1 MKKWLT
7 ALTILASF
15 AAHANSVSEVK
26 ALLDKTVYSCPDRI
40 WKGVDWRGARITL
53 LSPTRGEGIVLQHG
67 KAESVDAETA
77 RQFSSAFDFEKNGL
91 VINVDSA
98 RTPEEA
104 FALLVHEGFHAFG
117 QKDFEHTTQGRNETY
132 PAPFEPRLER
142 EELTR
147 NLIAHFRGEPEAL
160 ERAAAW
166 HMRHKSHKE
175 DLGSDV
181 IEGSAEYVEK
191 IATAIAKL
199 GCDAEEKDL
208 VAQAVEAL
216 AEQGAAFDK
225 EYEHYRIGALS
236 FLLARPQLQKV
247 LSNIDDE
254 NLPLDIVFKNIKA
267 SKDISADPLIEHVA
281 EMTVGMANR
290 RAEEV
295 ILPVREHL
303 KSGET
308 FIFVPMENLVGSFE
322 HRGAYASEG
331 VTYYQALSLNTKNGS
346 IEGHGFRTKA
356 CGDRQGFMVV
366 SDAPIG
372 PGAKTEKFKDSV
384 ITCW

>member
-1 MKKWLT
+1 MMKWLT
-7 ALTILASF
+7 TLTLFMSL

-26 ALLDKTVYSCPDRI
+26 SLLEKTVYACPDRI
-40 WKGVDWRGARITL
+40 WKGVDWRSARITL
-53 LSPTRGEGIVLQHG
+53 LSPSRGEGIVLQHG
-67 KAESVDAETA
+67 QSDSVDPESA
-77 RQFSSAFDFEKNGL
+77 RQFSSAFDFEKNGV

-98 RTPEEA
+98 RTAEEA

-117 QKDFEHTTQGRNETY
+117 QKDFEQSTEGRSEVY

-147 NLIAHFRGEPEAL
+147 NLIAHFRGETGAL

-166 HMRHKSHKE
+166 HQRHKAHKE
-175 DLGSDV
+175 KLGSDV

-191 IATAIAKL
+191 IASAVAKL

-216 AEQGAAFDK
+216 AEQGGAFDK

-247 LSNIDDE
+247 LSQIEDDD
-254 NLPLDIVFKNIKA
+254 LPLDIVLKGVKA
-267 SKDISADPLIEHVA
+267 AQDISADPLIEHVA
-281 EMTVGMANR
+281 EMTVAMANR

-295 ILPVREHL
+295 IVPVREHL
-303 KSGET
+303 KSAQS
-308 FIFVPMENLVGSFE
+308 FIFVPMEKLAGSFE
-322 HRGAYASEG
+322 HRGAYESEG
-331 VTYYQALSLNTKNGS
+331 VTYFQSLSLHTENARL
-346 IEGHGFRTKA
+346 EGHGFRTKA
-356 CGDRQGFMVV
+356 CGNRQGFMVI
-366 SDAPIG
+366 SDAVPT
-372 PGAKTEKFKDSV
+372 PGAHVEKFQESSV
-384 ITCW
+384 TCW